1 MQAQIFT
8 FFRQKISRKTP
19 KKTYIPLKLNTLL
32 LILYVVQYT
41 YKTFQAKMDKKGE
54 MTNYRAILQYHYAGN
69 TTTQIAKLCECSR
82 TTVLKTI
89 KRAKECGI
97 DEPAFELLSDI
108 QLLERLYPKRVHRSG
123 YEEPDFIALEKDK
136 KKRGL
141 TVFVMWRRY
150 YKRTLAAGKKP
161 YGKSQFFKLFK
172 RYDTGSFRFEFQ
184 YTETMKKV
192 SALISDY
199 VCIPSRLGEGV
210 KRAAKERFHLW
221 CKKMRLDPQKI

>member
-1 MQAQIFT
+1 MEKTAISVQIYNE
-8 FFRQKISRKTP
+8 
-19 KKTYIPLKLNTLL
+19 TYVLRTSAP
-32 LILYVVQYT
+32 Q
-41 YKTFQAKMDKKGE
+41 
-54 MTNYRAILQYHYAGN
+54 
-69 TTTQIAKLCECSR
+69 TQ
-82 TTVLKTI
+82 VLKI
-89 KRAKECGI
+89 AQNVDERMKRLAADKQVQNREKLAVWTAL
-97 DEPAFELLSDI
+97 DLAAEL
-108 QLLERLYPKRVHRSG
+108 
-123 YEEPDFIALEKDK
+123 KDK

-199 VCIPSRLGEGV
+199 VCIPSSCRS
-210 KRAAKERFHLW
+210 RSICCAQTR
-221 CKKMRLDPQKI
+221 C

>member
-1 MQAQIFT
+1 
-8 FFRQKISRKTP
+8 
-19 KKTYIPLKLNTLL
+19 
-32 LILYVVQYT
+32 
-41 YKTFQAKMDKKGE
+41 
-54 MTNYRAILQYHYAGN
+54 MTNYRAILQYHYMGN

-97 DEPAFELLSDI
+97 DESTFELMEDNK
-108 QLLERLYPKRVHRSG
+108 LLETLYPKRVRRTG
-123 YEEPDFIALEKDK
+123 YEVPDFNALEKDK

-141 TVFVMWRRY
+141 TIFVMWRRY

-172 RYDTGSFRFEFQ
+172 RYDEGSFRFEFQ
-184 YTETMKKV
+184 YTETMKKA
-192 SALISDY
+192 SSLIFDY
-199 VCIPSRLGEGV
+199 ISIPSRVDEGV
-210 KRAAKERFHLW
+210 RYAAKEKFHLW

>member
-1 MQAQIFT
+1 
-8 FFRQKISRKTP
+8 
-19 KKTYIPLKLNTLL
+19 
-32 LILYVVQYT
+32 
-41 YKTFQAKMDKKGE
+41 
-54 MTNYRAILQYHYAGN
+54 MTNYRAILQYHYRGN

-108 QLLERLYPKRVHRSG
+108 QLLEKLYPKRVHRSG

-150 YKRTLAAGKKP
+150 YKRTLAAGQKP
-161 YGKSQFFKLFK
+161 YGKSQFFKMFK
-172 RYDTGSFRFEFQ
+172 MYRTNSKFHFQ
-184 YTETMKKV
+184 STETMKKAY
-192 SALISDY
+192 SFAWKLLTWQKGRE
-199 VCIPSRLGEGV
+199 CLPCGRLGKSLFCG
-210 KRAAKERFHLW
+210 AKK
-221 CKKMRLDPQKI
+221 CA

>member
-1 MQAQIFT
+1 
-8 FFRQKISRKTP
+8 
-19 KKTYIPLKLNTLL
+19 
-32 LILYVVQYT
+32 
-41 YKTFQAKMDKKGE
+41 
-54 MTNYRAILQYHYAGN
+54 MTNYRAILQYHYRGN

-108 QLLERLYPKRVHRSG
+108 QLLETLYPKRVHRSG

-184 YTETMKKV
+184 YTETMKKA

-210 KRAAKERFHLW
+210 KRAAKEKFHLW
-221 CKKMRLDPQKI
+221 CKKMRLDPQKIQRKRITVKNQSRI

>member
-1 MQAQIFT
+1 M
-8 FFRQKISRKTP
+8 
-19 KKTYIPLKLNTLL
+19 N
-32 LILYVVQYT
+32 
-41 YKTFQAKMDKKGE
+41 
-54 MTNYRAILQYHYAGN
+54 NYRAILEYHYKGN
-69 TTTQIAKLCECSR
+69 TTTQVARICECSR

-89 KRAKECGI
+89 KKAKECGLTRSSVAGMN
-97 DEPAFELLSDI
+97 DFKLLCK
-108 QLLERLYPKRVHRSG
+108 LYPNRVQRAE
-123 YEEPDFIALEKDK
+123 YTYPDFEAIIKDK
-136 KKRGL
+136 KKRKL
-141 TVFVMWRRY
+141 TKYVAWRRY

-172 RYDTGSFRFEFQ
+172 RYDKGSFRFEFQ

-210 KRAAKERFHLW
+210 KRAAKEKFHLW

>member
-1 MQAQIFT
+1 
-8 FFRQKISRKTP
+8 
-19 KKTYIPLKLNTLL
+19 
-32 LILYVVQYT
+32 
-41 YKTFQAKMDKKGE
+41 
-54 MTNYRAILQYHYAGN
+54 MTNYRAILQYRYRGN

-108 QLLERLYPKRVHRSG
+108 QLLEKLYPMRVHRTG

-210 KRAAKERFHLW
+210 KRAAKEKFHLW

>member
-1 MQAQIFT
+1 
-8 FFRQKISRKTP
+8 
-19 KKTYIPLKLNTLL
+19 
-32 LILYVVQYT
+32 
-41 YKTFQAKMDKKGE
+41 
-54 MTNYRAILQYHYAGN
+54 MTNYRAILQYHYRGN

-108 QLLERLYPKRVHRSG
+108 QLLEKLYPKRVHRSG

-184 YTETMKKV
+184 YTETMKKA

-210 KRAAKERFHLW
+210 KRAAKEKFHLW
-221 CKKMRLDPQKI
+221 CKKMRLDPQKIQPSEKCDCNQKNRSRKEEYK

>member
-1 MQAQIFT
+1 
-8 FFRQKISRKTP
+8 
-19 KKTYIPLKLNTLL
+19 
-32 LILYVVQYT
+32 
-41 YKTFQAKMDKKGE
+41 
-54 MTNYRAILQYHYAGN
+54 MTNYRAILQYHYRGN

-172 RYDTGSFRFEFQ
+172 RYDTGSFRLEFQ
-184 YTETMKKV
+184 YTETMKKA

-210 KRAAKERFHLW
+210 KRAAKEKFHLW

>member
-1 MQAQIFT
+1 
-8 FFRQKISRKTP
+8 
-19 KKTYIPLKLNTLL
+19 
-32 LILYVVQYT
+32 
-41 YKTFQAKMDKKGE
+41 

-108 QLLERLYPKRVHRSG
+108 QLLEKLYPKRVHRTG

-141 TVFVMWRRY
+141 TVFAMWRRY

-161 YGKSQFFKLFK
+161 Y
-172 RYDTGSFRFEFQ
+172 
-184 YTETMKKV
+184 
-192 SALISDY
+192 
-199 VCIPSRLGEGV
+199 
-210 KRAAKERFHLW
+210 
-221 CKKMRLDPQKI
+221 

>member
-1 MQAQIFT
+1 
-8 FFRQKISRKTP
+8 
-19 KKTYIPLKLNTLL
+19 
-32 LILYVVQYT
+32 
-41 YKTFQAKMDKKGE
+41 
-54 MTNYRAILQYHYAGN
+54 MTNYRAILQYHYRGN

-108 QLLERLYPKRVHRSG
+108 QLLEKLYPKRVHRTG

-172 RYDTGSFRFEFQ
+172 RYDKGGRDILNAINDKLLDELAMFMFENKEELPSMKGSKIVVKTTKNGLEF
-184 YTETMKKV
+184 
-192 SALISDY
+192 D
-199 VCIPSRLGEGV
+199 
-210 KRAAKERFHLW
+210 F
-221 CKKMRLDPQKI
+221 DND